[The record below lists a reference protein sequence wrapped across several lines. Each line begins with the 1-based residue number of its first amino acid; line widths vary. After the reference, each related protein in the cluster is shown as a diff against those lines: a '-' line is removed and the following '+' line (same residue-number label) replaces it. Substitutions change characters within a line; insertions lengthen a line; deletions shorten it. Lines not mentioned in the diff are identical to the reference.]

1 MNPIRQDLLLE
12 VTIFRQQNFALLL
25 EKGEL
30 CEAPRRRPQA
40 KGALAGRDEGFA
52 PRLRQ
57 REPHRIGGWPEAVTY
72 GRLLTLRTHTRTS
85 ASTSGS
91 TALTSCTVMP
101 ALIRGS

>member
-57 REPHRIGGWPEAVTY
+57 R
-72 GRLLTLRTHTRTS
+72 
-85 ASTSGS
+85 
-91 TALTSCTVMP
+91 
-101 ALIRGS
+101 